1 MVAGILIV
9 GSVWAFWPRQPPT
22 GAPPQT
28 QPTTPQPTTAA
39 EQPLVWVPSDP
50 STDTETVSEGNSTE
64 ASDTPAAV
72 TTAPTVALFEAE
84 PIPSDGAAVTR
95 LTAVP
100 ADTSPVLLASLAAAV
115 AARLT
120 AETTGVGRDRYPDTL
135 WRTRPCCEWVELRA
149 LAADFS
155 DDTVHVVVEWET
167 ELGSASGPSWWVT
180 DQEGNWIPATG

>member
-1 MVAGILIV
+1 MVAGILIL

-22 GAPPQT
+22 VAPPQT
-28 QPTTPQPTTAA
+28 QPTAVDDEA
-39 EQPLVWVPSDP
+39 LVWVPSDS
-50 STDTETVSEGNSTE
+50 STDTATVSDGNTTE

-72 TTAPTVALFEAE
+72 TTAPSVALFEAE

-95 LTAVP
+95 LTAIP

-115 AARLT
+115 EARLT

-155 DDTVHVVVEWET
+155 DGDTVYVLVEWET
-167 ELGSASGPSWWVT
+167 EIGSASGPSWWTT
-180 DQEGNWIPATG
+180 DQDGNWIPSVG